1 MCKNFIQALAEWLA
15 VVNFK
20 TLEDQV
26 MLKEEEVEALIEF
39 LAEVN
44 VYMVMD
50 TLSDTL
56 AKAEIDTGNG
66 RKARRITS

>member
-1 MCKNFIQALAEWLA
+1 MKILRHL
-15 VVNFK
+15 K
-20 TLEDQV
+20 TNYL
-26 MLKEEEVEALIEF
+26 LKEEEVEALFEF

-50 TLSDTL
+50 TLTDTL
-56 AKAEIDTGNG
+56 AKAEIDTLNG

>member
-1 MCKNFIQALAEWLA
+1 
-15 VVNFK
+15 
-20 TLEDQV
+20 
-26 MLKEEEVEALIEF
+26 MLKEGEVKPLFETFAV
-39 LAEVN
+39 VN

-56 AKAEIDTGNG
+56 AKAEIETLNE

>member
-1 MCKNFIQALAEWLA
+1 MKILRHL
-15 VVNFK
+15 K
-20 TLEDQV
+20 TKYL
-26 MLKEEEVEALIEF
+26 LKEEEVEALFEF

-50 TLSDTL
+50 TLTDTL
-56 AKAEIDTGNG
+56 AKAEIDTLNG